1 LEQVKAFGLFLCVTH
16 FPRIIGFRRPFLDLL
31 WQMHYAVRTSHFGSS
46 NMTFRYNHIIKAS
59 IVISTAVLLS
69 ACSKNAT
76 AEFHDPFENT
86 NRKTHAFN
94 KKLDQWLLRPAGNAY
109 GAVFNET
116 DDEIIN
122 NFTANL
128 SEPANAVNHLI
139 QGKLVKALKSTLRF
153 AVNTTIGIGGI
164 VDPATEFE
172 LAADETDFGETLHVW
187 GAGEGA
193 YVELPFYGG
202 STVRDTAGILV
213 DFVMDPLDYAIP
225 SKYKPYTVSAKLVE
239 LAGDRN
245 EYSDVIDSVLYEN
258 EDSYASQ
265 RLYYLQNR
273 RFELNDGEISDAD
286 LENPYDV
293 E

>member
-1 LEQVKAFGLFLCVTH
+1 MTLN
-16 FPRIIGFRRPFLDLL
+16 FPL
-31 WQMHYAVRTSHFGSS
+31 
-46 NMTFRYNHIIKAS
+46 IIKTTLMAS
-59 IVISTAVLLS
+59 SVVVLTACGQS
-69 ACSKNAT
+69 NT
-76 AEFHDPFENT
+76 AEYYDPFEKG

-109 GAVFNET
+109 GAVFNEH

-139 QGKLVKALKSTLRF
+139 QGKFRKALKSTLRF

-164 VDPATEFE
+164 VDPASEFE

-187 GAGEGA
+187 GAKEGA

-202 STVRDTAGILV
+202 STVRDTTGLIV
-213 DFVMDPLDYAIP
+213 DFAMDPLDYVIP
-225 SKYKPYTVSAKLVE
+225 SKYKPYTVTAKLVE

-245 EYSDVIDSVLYEN
+245 EYGDVIDSVLYEN